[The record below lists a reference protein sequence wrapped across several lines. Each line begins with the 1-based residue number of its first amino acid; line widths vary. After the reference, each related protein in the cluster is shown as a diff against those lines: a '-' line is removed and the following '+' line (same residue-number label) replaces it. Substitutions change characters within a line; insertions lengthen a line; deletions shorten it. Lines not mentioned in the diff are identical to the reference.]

1 MLPIHVFVKHITS
14 KAAMGL
20 DSDSERIL
28 SCTYY

>member
-1 MLPIHVFVKHITS
+1 MHPNHVFVEHVTS

-28 SCTYY
+28 SCTHY